1 MNLEYR
7 NDPLLIDAWQF
18 VYPFTLEPHVLTLE
32 SSRRSTIA
40 AHTARREEY
49 LRQREMEKE
58 RRKKEALK
66 RIAPGFDPTAVLVP
80 ETRQGHRSSGSV
92 DSGLR
97 PEQRNIPVGHERS
110 HSVMDD
116 LVETL
121 AALDAAKSPPP
132 PSGPI
137 LPPPPPPV
145 NQRLP

>member
-1 MNLEYR
+1 M
-7 NDPLLIDAWQF
+7 
-18 VYPFTLEPHVLTLE
+18 YPFTLEPHVLTLE

-66 RIAPGFDPTAVLVP
+66 RIAPGFDPAAVLIP
-80 ETRQGHRSSGSV
+80 ETRQGHKSSASV
-92 DSGLR
+92 DTGLR
-97 PEQRNIPVGHERS
+97 PEQLDGNVGHQRS
-110 HSVMDD
+110 RSVMDD

-132 PSGPI
+132 APPALSPPV

-145 NQRLP
+145 NQTLP